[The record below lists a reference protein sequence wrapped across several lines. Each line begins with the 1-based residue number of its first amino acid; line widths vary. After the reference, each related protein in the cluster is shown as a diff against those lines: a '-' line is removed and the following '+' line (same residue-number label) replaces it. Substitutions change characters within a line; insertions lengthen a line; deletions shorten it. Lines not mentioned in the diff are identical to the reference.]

1 MGCTALQSHLATD
14 LHTFQEAPQQ
24 SAQLLIIGGLLSLLL
39 LLSHYTATLCGFFPS
54 QPDPHASLILCA
66 PILIHPSSEITASY
80 IMGSIVLD
88 AVNHFFHPPSH
99 PSDSADHFTTIPGNS
114 PAAVKTPSHSA
125 QDIPSP
131 HAPMSGAGSRAGS
144 SQNATVAQEESD
156 RASEVP
162 PSGSQR
168 PASPTIG
175 ASNPE
180 TATQPR
186 TFGSDCSSDQSSP
199 TTDSTAPSTP
209 RIKVRDLAHIQS
221 LVEND
226 QQAFSGG
233 GHRIGQKSGNEGPQY
248 EISGMPIENIIEMVA
263 GLLTKI
269 TTTNDRQHEHL
280 HRQLSPPDGSSSM
293 SPQTNSVLAFHGKNV
308 PSITILSYLNRI
320 NKYCPTSYEV
330 FLSLLV
336 YFDRMTEKVNAGPM
350 QNLREMNQQAS
361 EHTASRPDDLTSPN
375 STQSMEDVTRS
386 SGPTQMAT
394 PPQSGEYEKSAKGAV
409 PGTPHS
415 RPHPPDSPATSALE
429 ADALSLS
436 HFFVVDSFNIHRLV
450 IAGVTCAS
458 KFFSDIFYTNSR
470 YAKVGKPH
478 VPLTHLY

>member
-1 MGCTALQSHLATD
+1 
-14 LHTFQEAPQQ
+14 
-24 SAQLLIIGGLLSLLL
+24 
-39 LLSHYTATLCGFFPS
+39 
-54 QPDPHASLILCA
+54 
-66 PILIHPSSEITASY
+66 
-80 IMGSIVLD
+80 MGSIVLD

-99 PSDSADHFTTIPGNS
+99 SSDSADPFTAIPGNN
-114 PAAVKTPSHSA
+114 PAVVTTPSHSA
-125 QDIPSP
+125 RDKANT
-131 HAPMSGAGSRAGS
+131 HAFMSGAGSRAGS
-144 SQNATVAQEESD
+144 SRSSTVIRNQERPDQAQEKQQT
-156 RASEVP
+156 ASQLP
-162 PSGSQR
+162 G
-168 PASPTIG
+168 SPTIS
-175 ASNPE
+175 ASDPDKSMHPDTVDSGSSPE
-180 TATQPR
+180 
-186 TFGSDCSSDQSSP
+186 QSSSISG
-199 TTDSTAPSTP
+199 STEASTP
-209 RIKVRDLAHIQS
+209 RVKVRDLSHIQS

-226 QQAFSGG
+226 QQAFSGD

-280 HRQLSPPDGSSSM
+280 HRQLAPPESASSM

-361 EHTASRPDDLTSPN
+361 EQATPRPGNLQSTN
-375 STQSMEDVTRS
+375 STQSMEGVTPS

-394 PPQSGEYEKSAKGAV
+394 PPQSGEYEKQAQGAV

-415 RPHPPDSPATSALE
+415 RPYHPDSPAASSLE

-470 YAKVGKPH
+470 YAKVSKPPQIGH
-478 VPLTHLY
+478 DYNTDFQRSAVYHFLN